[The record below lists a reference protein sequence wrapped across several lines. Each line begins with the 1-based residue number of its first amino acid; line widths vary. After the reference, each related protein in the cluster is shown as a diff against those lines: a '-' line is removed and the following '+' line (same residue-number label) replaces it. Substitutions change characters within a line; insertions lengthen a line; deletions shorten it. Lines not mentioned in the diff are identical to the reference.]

1 MNRVTLVGHLGGD
14 PESKAIQGG
23 HLCHFSIATS
33 ETFSGRDGEKQ
44 KRTEWHKIIIFG
56 KLAEVCQKYL
66 RRGSHALIE
75 GKLQTRS
82 WEDQQGQK
90 KFQTEIVATTVIFL
104 DPKAEAQETEQEDF
118 NDIPF

>member
-23 HLCHFSIATS
+23 HLCHFSIATN

-44 KRTEWHKIIIFG
+44 KRTEWHKIIVFG

-66 RRGSHALIE
+66 RRGSHALVE

-90 KFQTEIVATTVIFL
+90 RFQTEIVATNIIFL
-104 DPKAEAQETEQEDF
+104 DPKSGEQESPTEGYD
-118 NDIPF
+118 DIPY